1 MADRPAPKC
10 VAISPGEVAEPN
22 VVRTAD
28 PTRLCVSTDDLIGLA
43 HRRKPKKQ
51 ELSLKLVRRMK
62 RIETLPPG
70 QQKVLLQTIDNF
82 LKGVGK

>member
-28 PTRLCVSTDDLIGLA
+28 PTRLRLRAKRGLTNNRLTVFQLQQTNKRTPLPTTRKRPANEPATCRHLPGVSLL
-43 HRRKPKKQ
+43 R
-51 ELSLKLVRRMK
+51 LS
-62 RIETLPPG
+62 G
-70 QQKVLLQTIDNF
+70 
-82 LKGVGK
+82 